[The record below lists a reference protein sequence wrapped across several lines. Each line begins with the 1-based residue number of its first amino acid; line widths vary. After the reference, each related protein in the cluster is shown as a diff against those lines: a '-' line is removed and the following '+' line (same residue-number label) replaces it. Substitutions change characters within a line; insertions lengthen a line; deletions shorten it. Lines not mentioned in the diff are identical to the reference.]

1 MGSKP
6 SPEEQARR
14 QQGYNRDSMR
24 DAAQFNQIN
33 QQNPWGSTTYSGEI
47 GSPDR
52 MQTTTLN
59 AADQGRLDQ
68 TRSLKSGLLAAL
80 LGAGAPGGGQ
90 GKSGMPQQPP
100 AMDGRT
106 PPFLPEIGRNKPM
119 DHTIY
124 EERIGR

>member
-1 MGSKP
+1 
-6 SPEEQARR
+6 
-14 QQGYNRDSMR
+14 MR

-33 QQNPWGSTTYSGEI
+33 QSNPWGSTTYSGEI

-52 MQTTTLN
+52 TQTTTLN

-80 LGAGAPGGGQ
+80 LGAGGQGAQGAGGQ
-90 GKSGMPQQPP
+90 GKAGMSQQPP
-100 AMDGRT
+100 SART
-106 PPFLPEIGRNKPM
+106 PPYLPEVGRNKPM
-119 DHTIY
+119 NDHTIY